1 MCNLEQGLEHHE
13 KVSEIAGRLRGRE
26 GGREKGVRSGREGER
41 ERRKERRGGEGER
54 VGKRWQLL
62 CSQLLPKY
70 LLQTAACV
78 CM

>member
-1 MCNLEQGLEHHE
+1 M
-13 KVSEIAGRLRGRE
+13 
-26 GGREKGVRSGREGER
+26 RSGREGKR

-78 CM
+78 YVDMCVHTVISLDIQP